1 MNSRDN
7 NNRGFNNRA
16 NAPKTGRL
24 HGWVNLDKPEGI
36 SSAQA
41 VARVRRLLGAGKAGH
56 GGTLDPL
63 ASGVLPI
70 ALGEATKTVSYAMD
84 SHKAYAFSLAWGA
97 ETSTDDREGTVTRRS
112 DQIPAE
118 AEIRAILGQFTGM
131 IEQTPPVYSAVKI
144 AGQRAYQL
152 ARQSDTPQDLPQLA
166 ARTVEV
172 KALQLLRTDKQ
183 EAEFKVRCGKG
194 VYVRAL
200 ARDLGRVLGSA
211 AHIISLRR
219 LQVGKFQIE
228 DAISLDLL
236 EKMGQS
242 AAASHSVMP
251 VLAVLDDIPALA
263 VTQEEAQ
270 RLRFGQGLSA
280 TDALADEAGPAIAV
294 LAGQPV
300 ALIQPKQGRWVP
312 MRVFNID
319 N

>member
-1 MNSRDN
+1 MNSRV
-7 NNRGFNNRA
+7 NRS
-16 NAPKTGRL
+16 KTGRL
-24 HGWVNLDKPEGI
+24 HGWVNLDKPAGI

-84 SHKAYAFSLAWGA
+84 SRKAYSFSLIWGA
-97 ETSTDDREGTVTRRS
+97 ETSTDDREGGITRRS
-112 DQIPAE
+112 DYIPTA
-118 AEIRAILGQFTGM
+118 AEITSALKQFTGI
-131 IEQTPPVYSAVKI
+131 IEQTPPAYSAVKI
-144 AGQRAYQL
+144 AGQRAYHL
-152 ARQSDTPQDLPQLA
+152 ARQSDTPHDMPQLA

-172 KALQLLRTDKQ
+172 KTLQLVRADKEQ
-183 EAEFKVRCGKG
+183 AEFEVWCGKG
-194 VYVRAL
+194 VYIRAL
-200 ARDLGRVLGSA
+200 ARDLGRALGSA
-211 AHIISLRR
+211 AHVTGLRR
-219 LQVGKFQIE
+219 LQVGKFRIE

-236 EKMGQS
+236 EEMGQS
-242 AAASHSVMP
+242 AAASQCVMP

-270 RLRFGQGLSA
+270 RLRFGQGLSGKE
-280 TDALADEAGPAIAV
+280 ALAGEAGPAVAV

-300 ALIQPKQGRWVP
+300 ALIQPKEGLWVP

>member
-1 MNSRDN
+1 MTR
-7 NNRGFNNRA
+7 RR
-16 NAPKTGRL
+16 NAPKAGQL

-41 VARVRRLLGAGKAGH
+41 VARLRRLLGAGKAGH

-84 SHKAYAFSLAWGA
+84 SRKAYSFSLIWGA
-97 ETSTDDREGTVTRRS
+97 ETSTDDREGSVTRRS

-118 AEIRAILGQFTGM
+118 AAIRAILGQFTGF
-131 IEQTPPVYSAVKI
+131 IEQAPPAYSAVKI
-144 AGQRAYQL
+144 AGQRAYHL
-152 ARQSDTPQDLPQLA
+152 ARQSDTPQELPQLA

-172 KALQLLRTDKQ
+172 KALQLVRADGQ
-183 EAEFKVRCGKG
+183 EAEFEVRCGKG
-194 VYVRAL
+194 VYIRAL
-200 ARDLGRVLGSA
+200 ARDLGRALGSA
-211 AHIISLRR
+211 AHVTALRR

-242 AAASHSVMP
+242 AAASQCVMP

-270 RLRFGQGLSA
+270 RLRFGQGLSGKE
-280 TDALADEAGPAIAV
+280 ALAGEAGPAVAV

-300 ALIQPKQGRWVP
+300 ALIQPKDGRWVP

>member
-1 MNSRDN
+1 MTR
-7 NNRGFNNRA
+7 RR
-16 NAPKTGRL
+16 NAPKAGRL
-24 HGWVNLDKPEGI
+24 HGWVNLDKPKGI

-84 SHKAYAFSLAWGA
+84 SRKAYSFSLTWGA
-97 ETSTDDREGTVTRRS
+97 ETSTDDREGSVTRRS

-118 AEIRAILGQFTGM
+118 AAIRAILGQFTGF
-131 IEQTPPVYSAVKI
+131 IEQAPPAYSAVKI
-144 AGQRAYQL
+144 AGQRAYHL
-152 ARQSDTPQDLPQLA
+152 ARQSDTPQELPQLA

-172 KALQLLRTDKQ
+172 KSLQLLRADGP
-183 EAEFKVRCGKG
+183 EAEFEVRCGKG
-194 VYVRAL
+194 VYIRAL
-200 ARDLGRVLGSA
+200 ARDLGRALGSA
-211 AHIISLRR
+211 AHVTGLRR

-242 AAASHSVMP
+242 AAASQCVMP

-270 RLRFGQGLSA
+270 RLRFGQGLSEKE
-280 TDALADEAGPAIAV
+280 ALAGEAGPAVAV

-300 ALIQPKQGRWVP
+300 ALIQPKDGRWVP